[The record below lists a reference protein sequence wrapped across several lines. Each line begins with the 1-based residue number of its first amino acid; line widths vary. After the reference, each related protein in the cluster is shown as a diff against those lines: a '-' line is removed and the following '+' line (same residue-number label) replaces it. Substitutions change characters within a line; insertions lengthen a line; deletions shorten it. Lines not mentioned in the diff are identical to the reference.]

1 MKSLKKTIRAWMS
14 YALRNDFD
22 FLGNH
27 VFNGSISSN
36 HNFQFLI
43 GEFLWNRFINTARPA
58 GPLICWRVIAS
69 SPPYTTRLPPNLLS
83 KLLSNA
89 PHTGNETL
97 MATSATSRTEA
108 SLSKAACTAYAD
120 AAWVWHMQQKRLGL
134 DPILQ
139 RAHTESQNS
148 VTVIVLENALQG
160 ASGAK
165 YRCPP
170 LRVSITPFY
179 FSHGCFST
187 FSLDLPG
194 QLHCTIRTSPCRIP

>member
-1 MKSLKKTIRAWMS
+1 MLLASLVPSSVLSILPMLNV
-14 YALRNDFD
+14 AL
-22 FLGNH
+22 
-27 VFNGSISSN
+27 VFPFVIVACAKVHFPHCPPGARIIESS
-36 HNFQFLI
+36 
-43 GEFLWNRFINTARPA
+43 GTDT
-58 GPLICWRVIAS
+58 IAS

-97 MATSATSRTEA
+97 MATSATSRTTA

-148 VTVIVLENALQG
+148 VTVIVEGPLFKCATG
-160 ASGAK
+160 ARNDIERVLSTI
-165 YRCPP
+165 YRKLIVGKQATRAVIAGDQQTFNPAIPDRPP
-170 LRVSITPFY
+170 Y
-179 FSHGCFST
+179 
-187 FSLDLPG
+187 
-194 QLHCTIRTSPCRIP
+194 